1 MPGRECANTGPT
13 VLCDT
18 CRVAVTHSFG
28 SMHDRYGCL
37 ASIDKLHHIRAALGC
52 PNFPPM
58 PEELLMRR
66 IIASLALPALLL
78 TGCYH
83 ATITTGLPASS
94 DVISKPWAMGFFLG
108 LVPPDV
114 ISTASQCK
122 NGVAKVETQL
132 SFPNSIANAFVGLV
146 VWFMQVDVTCASSNR
161 MGAIPDGAKT
171 LVVKAEMTRE
181 ELSVALNKAAEIS
194 KASSQAVYFVHE

>member
-1 MPGRECANTGPT
+1 
-13 VLCDT
+13 
-18 CRVAVTHSFG
+18 
-28 SMHDRYGCL
+28 
-37 ASIDKLHHIRAALGC
+37 
-52 PNFPPM
+52 
-58 PEELLMRR
+58 MRR

-78 TGCYH
+78 TGCSH